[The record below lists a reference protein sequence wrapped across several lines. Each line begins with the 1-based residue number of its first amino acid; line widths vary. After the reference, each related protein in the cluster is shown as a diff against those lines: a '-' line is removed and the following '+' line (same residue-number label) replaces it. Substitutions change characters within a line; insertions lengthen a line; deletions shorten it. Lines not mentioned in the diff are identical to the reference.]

1 MRVLLVD
8 DIFEA
13 RDDLKYSLA
22 HYPDVVVVADVDTT
36 DTAWGLIE
44 QGGIDVVFLD
54 IRFDNMPDGDRA
66 GFDLAVSINQ
76 LHTPPL
82 VVFFTA
88 FPEFAL
94 EAFRFF
100 PFSFLPRPYSGQQLE
115 EVLSKLRLVLANRL
129 HTPPAHKS
137 VLVFQHKI
145 KDQDGSNILCTEFV
159 MPHDIVFIKK
169 NPLEATLKVRLSNG
183 KTLNGVVMTLAFL
196 ETQLHEHGLIRV
208 HNSSIAAIR
217 HISGLKKFTHNETY
231 KISFKTDPEELSVG
245 PVYLSALL
253 AALSAQ

>member
-36 DTAWGLIE
+36 DAAWGLIE

-115 EVLSKLRLVLANRL
+115 VCWFSVTWTWLSYKLRRTRSQYV
-129 HTPPAHKS
+129 KEK
-137 VLVFQHKI
+137 Q
-145 KDQDGSNILCTEFV
+145 V
-159 MPHDIVFIKK
+159 MV
-169 NPLEATLKVRLSNG
+169 VR
-183 KTLNGVVMTLAFL
+183 
-196 ETQLHEHGLIRV
+196 R
-208 HNSSIAAIR
+208 
-217 HISGLKKFTHNETY
+217 
-231 KISFKTDPEELSVG
+231 
-245 PVYLSALL
+245 
-253 AALSAQ
+253 